1 MGTSGYKSNTSESS
15 GKQDL
20 YSDKLMNEKD
30 FIQNLVGNLSGFVY
44 RCNNDKDWTMLHIEG
59 PFKSLTGYNKYD
71 VISNHKISFAS
82 LIHED
87 DREYVTKNVNDALEK
102 SSRFTIEYR
111 IITRDGSV
119 KWVWER
125 GVGVYR
131 DGEIKYI
138 DGIMEDITQKYSA
151 EAQIK
156 LLSRSVEQSPVSVV
170 ITDKDGVIEYV
181 NNAFTNVTGFGKK
194 EAIGQTPAI
203 LKSGHQGQQFY
214 QEMWETLLRGEE
226 WSGEILNK
234 RKDGTTLWEE
244 VMVSPIKNDKGD
256 ITHFVG
262 VKEDITEKKQMI
274 DDLVDA
280 KDKAEESDRLK
291 SSFLANMSH
300 EIRTPMNGILGFLD
314 VLQNEDLSDAQR
326 KHYLSIVREGGN
338 RLLSTINDIIEIS
351 RLEAGQVT
359 LNETSID
366 VNDLLLYFRDFYS
379 NEVAKKDV
387 TFEISNQVK
396 AKSNIIVTDK
406 TKLESI
412 LTNFVKNAIKFTSK
426 GFIEIGV
433 YSPPGKIVFY
443 VKDSGIGIPEKRK
456 KAIFDRFVQAD
467 LDITKPHEGSGL
479 GLSIARGYAQLL
491 GGNVWLESEEDKG
504 STFFFSLPFKTAL
517 EQPKKVP
524 EKENGHD
531 VITGGK
537 NKLVLV
543 AEDEEN
549 SYLFLKI
556 VLTNHNYRVLWAR
569 NGSEAIKYCQ
579 ENHDISYIL
588 MDMKMP
594 VMDGYAA
601 TRKIREFNPDIPI
614 IAQTAY
620 ALSGDRQKAL
630 EAGCNNYI
638 HKPIKKDKL
647 LKLLENI

>member
-1 MGTSGYKSNTSESS
+1 MNTSNDNSHKQQSS
-15 GKQDL
+15 PTGTPSTKQL
-20 YSDKLMNEKD
+20 LSDKS
-30 FIQNLVGNLSGFVY
+30 FILNLIGNLSGFVY
-44 RCNNDKDWTMLHIEG
+44 RCINDEHWTMQHIDG
-59 PFKSLTGYNKYD
+59 AFKTLTGYNKYD
-71 VISNHKISFAS
+71 VIENYKLSFAS
-82 LIHED
+82 LIHPD
-87 DREYVTKNVNDALEK
+87 DQQFVSKNVEKALQEA
-102 SSRFTIEYR
+102 SRFTIEYR
-111 IITRDGSV
+111 IITRSGKI
-119 KWVWER
+119 KWIWER
-125 GVGVYR
+125 GVGVFIN
-131 DGEIKYI
+131 GKMEFI
-138 DGIMEDITQKYSA
+138 DGVIEDITDKYQA

-181 NNAFTNVTGFGKK
+181 NKAFTEVTGYEKK
-194 EAIGQTPAI
+194 EALGQTPAI

-226 WSGEILNK
+226 WTGEILNK

-244 VMVSPIKNDKGD
+244 VMVSPIKNDIGD

-274 DDLVDA
+274 NDLVEA
-280 KDKAEESDRLK
+280 KEKAEESDRLK

-326 KHYLSIVREGGN
+326 KHYLSIVRKGGN

-351 RLEAGQVT
+351 RLEAGQVS

-366 VNDLLLYFRDFYS
+366 VSDVLLYFRDFYS

-387 TFEISNQVK
+387 TLEISNQIK
-396 AKSNIIVTDK
+396 EKSNIIVTDK

-412 LTNFVKNAIKFTSK
+412 LTNFVKNAIKFTSQ

-517 EQPKKVP
+517 EQPKREP

-594 VMDGYAA
+594 VMDGYVA

-638 HKPIKKDKL
+638 HKPIKKDRL